1 MLIFRY
7 QLSFISLIPLCK
19 ALQTSTFTSRNLLTN
34 NKLFRLVQLKSSS
47 TTPQSFDDKKSFFA
61 MNAIK
66 NSLVDDDEEEDFYD
80 DDYEFPI
87 NYYYNQPLITKK
99 QYDDALGYKAVGI
112 RKEMEA
118 FSADEKM
125 TLCRRLIHELV
136 TGVPYCASVN
146 EVTPLI
152 QLHRKFYRF
161 LSSGA
166 SDRIVW
172 PLCYIEYIIADMGVD
187 KASRKANRALAALL
201 KRLTVQAN
209 TRQSGKRWELM
220 LQVGILIN
228 CIGANLHSDLEYP
241 LSRPPLSLV
250 PPGARPQVRYLELP
264 PDIATLDGAW
274 SYLSEKL
281 EACREPTIALVEPAP
296 LDFPLYDMFLVYTPG
311 TADGQ
316 ALDATSVRVAGI
328 QAKPRP
334 LDMDQPVPAFVNSGS
349 YLAHCHTVK
358 RVRGTST
365 LPCWVDLSEEQVEGL
380 LGFSLK
386 VVASIDWT
394 AA

>member
-1 MLIFRY
+1 MLIFG
-7 QLSFISLIPLCK
+7 LSLISLIPLCK
-19 ALQTSTFTSRNLLTN
+19 ALQTSTFTSGNLFTN
-34 NKLFRLVQLKSSS
+34 NKRFKLSKLKL
-47 TTPQSFDDKKSFFA
+47 TTTAPFDDKKSFFA

-66 NSLVDDDEEEDFYD
+66 NCLVDDNDDEEDLYDD

-87 NYYYNQPLITKK
+87 NYYYNQPLVTKK
-99 QYDDALGYKAVGI
+99 HYDEVLGYKAVGI

-118 FSADEKM
+118 FGADEKM
-125 TLCRRLIHELV
+125 TLYRRLIHEFI
-136 TGVPYCASVN
+136 TGVPYCASVD
-146 EVTPLI
+146 EITPLI

-172 PLCYIEYIIADMGVD
+172 PLCYIEYIIADMRVD
-187 KASRKANRALAALL
+187 KASRKAYRALAALL
-201 KRLTVQAN
+201 KRLTIQAN
-209 TRQSGKRWELM
+209 TRQNGKGWELM

-228 CIGANLHSDLEYP
+228 CIGASLHSDLEYP

-250 PPGARPQVRYLELP
+250 PSGARAKVRFIELP
-264 PDIATLDGAW
+264 LDIATLDGTW
-274 SYLSEKL
+274 SYLSEQL
-281 EACREPTIALVEPAP
+281 EACREPTIVLVEPAP

-316 ALDATSVRVAGI
+316 ALDVTSVRVAGI